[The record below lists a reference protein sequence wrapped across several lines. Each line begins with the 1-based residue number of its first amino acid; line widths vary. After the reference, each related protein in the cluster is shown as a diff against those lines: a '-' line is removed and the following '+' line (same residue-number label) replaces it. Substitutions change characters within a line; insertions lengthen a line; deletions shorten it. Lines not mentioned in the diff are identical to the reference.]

1 MIGELHPAEN
11 VQVVETSDK
20 TIDQLAP
27 VYSSLQALTAAELPQ
42 PMYSSISPSYSSISP
57 TYSPI
62 SPSYSPI
69 SKSFSPT
76 SSLYSL
82 LSPSY
87 HSSSLP
93 QVPALSPAMALGH
106 PVKHSE
112 RPKTSY
118 SASFSQ
124 PQLQPQVPGPP
135 SPPGSLPLDHLVEHY
150 ERLKDS
156 KAFLSTSYSLSW
168 ATPPPALLLDELVE
182 KSERLQQ
189 HSKVVLS
196 ESFSQPQSQVPAP
209 PPPPPALLLDELVGK
224 SERLLQHSKGVFSE
238 SCSQPQSQSQ
248 VARSV
253 KTDSDASFDLA
264 LDQALD
270 VVLETPQSSRGTFS
284 SCEPSPA
291 QAYRV
296 LASQMRAKEM
306 SVLPAELGHT
316 QSTKDKTV
324 VMLERHASPLSFG
337 HQYFNVKASKMS
349 AMASDAGT
357 VYAVSQENAPSSR
370 MQAYPLQAS
379 VGIRCIRA
387 IKDTLKL
394 QDLAKLLEN
403 QTEVSTVLE
412 KLLLQPCIFIFQ
424 CSALLLE
431 TSIRN
436 HTLY

>member
-20 TIDQLAP
+20 TVDQLAP

-42 PMYSSISPSYSSISP
+42 PMYSPISPL
-57 TYSPI
+57 YSPI

-69 SKSFSPT
+69 S
-76 SSLYSL
+76 SLYSL
-82 LSPSY
+82 LLPSY
-87 HSSSLP
+87 RSSSLP
-93 QVPALSPAMALGH
+93 QVPALSPAIALGH

-118 SASFSQ
+118 SASSTQ

-168 ATPPPALLLDELVE
+168 ATPPPALLLDQLVE
-182 KSERLQQ
+182 KSKRLQQ
-189 HSKVVLS
+189 HSKVVLR
-196 ESFSQPQSQVPAP
+196 ESCSQPKSQVPAP
-209 PPPPPALLLDELVGK
+209 PPPPPPPALPLDELVEK
-224 SERLLQHSKGVFSE
+224 SERLLQHSKGVLSE
-238 SCSQPQSQSQ
+238 SCSQSQSQSQ

-270 VVLETPQSSRGTFS
+270 VVLETPLSSRGTFS

-291 QAYRV
+291 QAYSV
-296 LASQMRAKEM
+296 LVSRMRAKEM

-324 VMLERHASPLSFG
+324 VMLERHAPPLSFG

-370 MQAYPLQAS
+370 MQAHPLQAS

-394 QDLAKLLEN
+394 QDLDKLLEY

-412 KLLLQPCIFIFQ
+412 KFLLLPCIFIIQ
-424 CSALLLE
+424 CSALLSE